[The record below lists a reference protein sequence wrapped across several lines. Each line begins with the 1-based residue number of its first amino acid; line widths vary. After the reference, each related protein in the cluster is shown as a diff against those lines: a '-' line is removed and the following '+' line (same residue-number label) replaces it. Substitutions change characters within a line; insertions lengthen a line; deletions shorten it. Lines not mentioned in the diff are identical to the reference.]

1 MSEYCKNCYELA
13 EQLKRKEQ
21 ECKELKEKLERQ
33 KGYTVTYKSYIYEEK
48 KQLKK
53 QLQSKEQK
61 LEKIKILAKKDKE
74 LAKRYG
80 EVDTL
85 ARVVLQIIEGEE
97 NKKLKQECEELKQWK
112 EDAENLFKTQTDN
125 ADKIINR
132 YKQALDEIE
141 EIVNTTLALL
151 NLNKTENKTELKT
164 AVELESRFKIVPM
177 ETIKQIYYIINKAK
191 EGK

>member
-1 MSEYCKNCYELA
+1 MSEDCKNCYELA

-85 ARVVLQIIEGEE
+85 ARVVLQIIEGKE
-97 NKKLKQECEELKQWK
+97 NE
-112 EDAENLFKTQTDN
+112 
-125 ADKIINR
+125 
-132 YKQALDEIE
+132 
-141 EIVNTTLALL
+141 
-151 NLNKTENKTELKT
+151 
-164 AVELESRFKIVPM
+164 
-177 ETIKQIYYIINKAK
+177 
-191 EGK
+191 